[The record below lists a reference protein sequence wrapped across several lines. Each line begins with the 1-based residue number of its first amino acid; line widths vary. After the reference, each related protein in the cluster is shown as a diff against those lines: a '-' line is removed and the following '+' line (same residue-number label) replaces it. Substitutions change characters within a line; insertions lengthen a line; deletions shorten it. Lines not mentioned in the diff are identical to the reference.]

1 MNSFGYGGTNAHVV
15 VDSAAATL
23 GESSLRNGV
32 HPNGQHKLNG
42 SDDDVPKV
50 KSQLFVL
57 SAASKKSCQNMA
69 AAVADYVSN
78 QSRTVEAGFLLT
90 RLAYTL
96 HHRSLL
102 AYRAGIIAS
111 GVDDL
116 VAQLSKLSTQTI
128 SQSDI
133 VTSPRIAFVFSG

>member
-42 SDDDVPKV
+42 SDD
-50 KSQLFVL
+50 
-57 SAASKKSCQNMA
+57 ASEKSCQNMA